1 VDRARRGTAAGL
13 NKEVEKPVV
22 DRGAKEAL
30 VSQLHQSLQT
40 AGLVVVTR
48 QTGLTVAESTKLRR
62 QMLAAGANFKVAK
75 NRLAR
80 LALKGTKFEA
90 LGEQLTGPTGIA
102 YSADPVAAA
111 KVAVKF
117 SKENDKLVVLAGAMP
132 TQVLDAAGVVA
143 LSSLPSLDELR
154 GKIVGLLQAPAT
166 KVAGV
171 LAAPAG
177 QLARVFGAYAKKS
190 EAA

>member
-1 VDRARRGTAAGL
+1 M
-13 NKEVEKPVV
+13 

-30 VSQLHQSLQT
+30 VSQLHQSLD
-40 AGLVVVTR
+40 AASLVVVTR
-48 QTGLTVAESTKLRR
+48 QTGLTVAESTALRR
-62 QMLAAGANFKVAK
+62 QMREAGANFKVAK

-90 LGEQLTGPTGIA
+90 LSEQLTGPTGIA
-102 YSADPVAAA
+102 YSSDPVAAA

-117 SKENDKLVVLAGAMP
+117 SKENNKLTILAGAMP
-132 TQVLDAAGVVA
+132 QELLDAEGVVA

-166 KVAGV
+166 KLVRLISEPGA
-171 LAAPAG
+171 
-177 QLARVFGAYAKKS
+177 QLARLV
-190 EAA
+190 EARRAQQGDS